1 MAMAQASVSHPSSN
15 PWTVNKSVTFLAI
28 APQTGSLT
36 RAGRLA
42 YNVMIL
48 KAQRMEADEEGG
60 YSAPMSE
67 IVKGYDATTRDSSRV
82 AGYLEQMCT
91 TGVKWFPLSASDD
104 TQASIAGLE
113 PTTHDRSE
121 NGRIFTL
128 LAEARFSRRS
138 GELWVTWFY
147 PPSIRDMVVTPSRW
161 AQLDIKEA
169 AALSTYASVALYEIC
184 ARYKDAPGGLTNRAA
199 PEFWTQALRHDPET
213 KHREWRK
220 FKNETLKPAI
230 AEICQRTSIDV
241 RLVEYKQGRAVT
253 EVQFAVKRKPVTHD
267 VSPVDVGLIE
277 QAAEF
282 GIKER
287 DLDQLTD
294 SYGEE
299 AIRKSLD
306 IMRGRIRAQP
316 TVPINNPLNYFRKLL
331 RTGSGRLFDSEGS
344 TDKESEPTTP
354 DAPKAEAGPP
364 QPDAY
369 AQLLRQLNDELDELE
384 PVALEAFADQARA
397 LLTGTGLDTPATMK
411 RFASRQYRSP
421 VIWGFIRDAYASA
434 TYGRDWK
441 TSVQAVP

>member
-1 MAMAQASVSHPSSN
+1 
-15 PWTVNKSVTFLAI
+15 
-28 APQTGSLT
+28 
-36 RAGRLA
+36 
-42 YNVMIL
+42 
-48 KAQRMEADEEGG
+48 MEPDEEGG

-91 TGVKWFPLSASDD
+91 TGVKWFPLSASDEA
-104 TQASIAGLE
+104 QASIAGLE
-113 PTTHDRSE
+113 PSNQNPTD

-169 AALSTYASVALYEIC
+169 AALSTYASVSLYEIC
-184 ARYKDAPGGLTNRAA
+184 ARYKDAPGGLTNRAT
-199 PEFWTQALRHDPET
+199 PEFWSQALRHDPDT
-213 KHREWRK
+213 KPREWRK

-253 EVQFAVKRKPVTHD
+253 EVQFAVKRKPISQD
-267 VSPVDVGLIE
+267 VSPVDVELIE
-277 QAAEF
+277 QAADF

-299 AIRKSLD
+299 AVRKTLH
-306 IMRGRIRAQP
+306 IMRGRLRAQP
-316 TVPINNPLNYFRKLL
+316 TSPINNPLNYCRKLL
-331 RTGSGRLFDSEGS
+331 RTGSGSLFESGAQIDEGV
-344 TDKESEPTTP
+344 EPIAQQIP
-354 DAPKAEAGPP
+354 VANVLPL

-369 AQLLRQLNDELDELE
+369 GRLLQQLNEELDELDS
-384 PVALEAFADQARA
+384 EAIEAYAQKARA
-397 LLTGTGLDTPATMK
+397 QLVATGLDTPATMK
-411 RFASRQYRSP
+411 RFASKQYRSP
-421 VIWGFIRDAYASA
+421 IIREFIREAYASEK
-434 TYGRDWK
+434 YGKGWK
-441 TSVQAVP
+441 TSARALEEV